1 MITPAQIRAAR
12 ALLGWHQ
19 SDLAKAAGVSLN
31 TLNNLERDVVD
42 ARRSTVT
49 AIQRALEQ
57 AGIEFIEGGV
67 RRVPLP
73 RKGKD

>member
-31 TLNNLERDVVD
+31 TLNNLERDAVD
-42 ARRSTVT
+42 ARSSTVN

-67 RRVPLP
+67 RRVPTP
-73 RKGKD
+73 RKDKV